1 MSKIYDTQKVL
12 EKFNERLYKFIEEN
26 NLKEL
31 KPDLNVESFKEGYEN
46 DIDEHFK
53 YIRVTHDSK
62 QKIQHHT
69 AGMLLETDERK
80 VWWNYE
86 MLKPLMGHDQIIIKL
101 KERYGMNYEL
111 LMKRYKSYNGQIN
124 KVKYILDRQDA
135 VSVNTKAW
143 WILYKDYLIEV
154 DKINLIDDTLW
165 DLIIYISEI
174 TNVGSYSIP
183 NEIMN
188 TMQKQIKKPEYK
200 EQRDDVNQNREGR
213 I

>member
-1 MSKIYDTQKVL
+1 MSKIYDTQKQEEIV
-12 EKFNERLYKFIEEN
+12 NEEVDRYIEEN
-26 NLKEL
+26 KLKEL
-31 KPDLNVESFKEGYEN
+31 KPDLNVEVLKERIKER
-46 DIDEHFK
+46 IDEHFK

-124 KVKYILDRQDA
+124 KIKYILDRQES

-200 EQRDDVNQNREGR
+200 EQRDDTQNREMR

>member
-1 MSKIYDTQKVL
+1 
-12 EKFNERLYKFIEEN
+12 
-26 NLKEL
+26 
-31 KPDLNVESFKEGYEN
+31 
-46 DIDEHFK
+46 
-53 YIRVTHDSK
+53 
-62 QKIQHHT
+62 
-69 AGMLLETDERK
+69 
-80 VWWNYE
+80 
-86 MLKPLMGHDQIIIKL
+86 
-101 KERYGMNYEL
+101 MNYEL